1 MKIGNDIQHAAQL
14 LQAGTAV
21 AIPTETVYGLAANA
35 FDPEAVIRIFEI
47 KQRPKFNPLIVH
59 ISNWEML
66 DKVATEM
73 HPQLKNLATVFWPGP
88 LTILLH
94 KKPIIHDIVTAGSE
108 MVAVRMPNHAV
119 TLQLLNAL
127 DFPLAAPSANLFGSI
142 SPTTAKHVEAQLGNQ
157 LAYILDGGDCA
168 IGVESTIIKLDENE
182 KIVILRPGGISQEA
196 IAQIVGYVPAIASST
211 DNPEAP
217 GMLKSHYA
225 PKIPLVIGNITAL
238 LNQREELSISILSFN
253 KTYNHP
259 KIIKAIDLSPSGDLH
274 EAARNLFTAMHELE
288 DSGAAIILT
297 ELLPNKGIGM
307 AINDR
312 LSRAAS

>member
-1 MKIGNDIQHAAQL
+1 LNIGNNILLAARL
-14 LQAGTAV
+14 LKAGNAV

-59 ISNWEML
+59 IGNWAML
-66 DKVATEM
+66 DKVANEM
-73 HPQLKNLATVFWPGP
+73 HPQLKNLATAFWPGP

-108 MVAVRMPNHAV
+108 LVAVRMPNHAI
-119 TLQLLNAL
+119 TLQLLNTL

-142 SPTTAKHVEAQLGNQ
+142 SPTTAKHVAAQLGNQ
-157 LAYILDGGDCA
+157 LDYILDGGDCSV
-168 IGVESTIIKLDENE
+168 GVESTIIKMDNHEQ
-182 KIVILRPGGISQEA
+182 IVILRLGGVSSEA
-196 IAQIVGYVPAIASST
+196 IAQIIGYSPVIAVST
-211 DNPEAP
+211 DSPEAP

-225 PKIPLVIGNITAL
+225 PKIPLVIGNIPDL
-238 LNQREELSISILSFN
+238 LLQYASESISVLSFN
-253 KTYNHP
+253 KSYHHP
-259 KIIKAIDLSPSGDLH
+259 KILKVVDLSPTGDLH
-274 EAARNLFTAMHELE
+274 EAARNLFSAMHELE
-288 DSGAAIILT
+288 DSGATIILA
-297 ELLPNKGIGM
+297 EYLPNQGIGM